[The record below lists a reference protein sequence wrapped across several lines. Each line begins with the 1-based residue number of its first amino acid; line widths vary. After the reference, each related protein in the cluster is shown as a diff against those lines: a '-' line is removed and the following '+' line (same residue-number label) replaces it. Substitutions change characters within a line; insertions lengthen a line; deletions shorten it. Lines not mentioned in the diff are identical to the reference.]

1 MTAAA
6 TPLERLTETRSN
18 LRAITRDGVAFSV
31 MVGTGERYL
40 QAFAV
45 ALGHGDL
52 ASGLAAPW
60 AVVHLGSQKRWTV
73 LCSAVQ
79 TLSWVPLAIGAWVGS
94 FGALPLFAAV
104 TLYWATGFAASPSWT
119 SWVETLVPPRFRER
133 YFARRSA
140 ACQAALF
147 VGLVAAGAALH
158 AFDDGS
164 GAHAGSGVR
173 VLSVFAGMFAVAAVA
188 RGISTA
194 YLTTQ
199 TEPVPLPEDVT
210 HVTVFGVLSRL
221 RGDPAIRAL
230 FCIAPLQFAIQ
241 SAEPFFAPYVLRHLD
256 AGYGTYLALVAAAF
270 LGRILILPTA
280 GSFARRFGARRILWA
295 GSLGLVPIAALWSV
309 SASPVWLVVVQL
321 LAGMAWGTFELGTF
335 LLLFDAAPYRER
347 TAVAT
352 VYYFVMAAAAAG
364 GSLAGGWL
372 LEACGSTRDS
382 YLALFAASTLARIV
396 AFRLVAKGT
405 KPDGPGLITCV

>member
-1 MTAAA
+1 MAA
-6 TPLERLTETRSN
+6 
-18 LRAITRDGVAFSV
+18 IV
-31 MVGTGERYL
+31 
-40 QAFAV
+40 
-45 ALGHGDL
+45 LG
-52 ASGLAAPW
+52 SGLGR
-60 AVVHLGSQKRWTV
+60 LGDRLAERRELPYREIPGFPEPEVEGHAGRLVAGSLNGRAL
-73 LCSAVQ
+73 LCQSGRFHAYEGHPAE
-79 TLSWVPLAIGAWVGS
+79 LL
-94 FGALPLFAAV
+94 ALPIRLFAALGIR
-104 TLYWATGFAASPSWT
+104 TLLLTN
-119 SWVETLVPPRFRER
+119 
-133 YFARRSA
+133 
-140 ACQAALF
+140 
-147 VGLVAAGAALH
+147 AAGGIRRGLRP
-158 AFDDGS
+158 GS
-164 GAHAGSGVR
+164 LLLLADQVN
-173 VLSVFAGMFAVAAVA
+173 
-188 RGISTA
+188 
-194 YLTTQ
+194 LTFR
-199 TEPVPLPEDVT
+199 LR
-210 HVTVFGVLSRL
+210 SRL

-270 LGRILILPTA
+270 LGHILILPTA